1 MGPNLH
7 SSKSTRELPNGYEF
21 IDMLDLVQDQKL
33 LITISLASLILFA
46 LFGTMFI
53 GLLQLMRPD
62 FKGLSGEFSLDL
74 FEPGTLFVLM
84 LSLLAISMVMV
95 ILHEAIHGLFFW
107 LFTGGRIKYGFKGA
121 YAYAAAPDWY
131 IPRKPYLIV
140 SLAPLVIITVVGFTV
155 LLFVPQSGI
164 FAVLLLIT
172 MNASGAAGD
181 LYAFIWILKQPKEV
195 LIQDFGE
202 RMKVYGPVDVN
213 QGHRSDQP

>member
-33 LITISLASLILFA
+33 LITISLASLVLFVV
-46 LFGTMFI
+46 FGIMFI
-53 GLLQLMRPD
+53 GLLQLMRPE
-62 FKGLSGEFSLDL
+62 FRGLTGDFSLNL
-74 FEPGTLFVLM
+74 FEPGRLFVLM
-84 LSLLAISMVMV
+84 LAFLAVSMVMV

-131 IPRKPYLIV
+131 IPRTPYLVV
-140 SLAPLVIITVVGFTV
+140 SLAPLVLISLLGFTA

-181 LYAFIWILKQPKEV
+181 LYAFIWILRQPKAV

-213 QGHRSDQP
+213 QGHQSDQP